1 MKAERQAMTVQ
12 DTDIELQQE
21 ILSLE
26 RKRVAAMV
34 DRDLAT
40 LDSILADDLSYTH
53 SGGRTDTK
61 ASFIKLIADPTH
73 GYLGVDYSEEEVRP
87 CGRDGALVRGRAQ
100 IRLVREGGEK
110 ISYPV
115 LFLDVFAHRDNR
127 WQLVAWQA
135 TRIPE

>member
-1 MKAERQAMTVQ
+1 MSVQATGV
-12 DTDIELQQE
+12 ELQQE
-21 ILSLE
+21 ILNLE
-26 RKRVAAMV
+26 RTRVAAMV
-34 DRDLAT
+34 DRNLAA
-40 LDSILADDLSYTH
+40 LEAILADDLSYTH

-87 CGRDGALVRGRAQ
+87 CGRDGAVVRGRAQ
-100 IRLVREGGEK
+100 ISLVREGGEK

-115 LFLDVFAHRDNR
+115 LFLDVFARHDNR